1 VAIGGAIL
9 VSRSVCEDL
18 RERGATGTSS
28 LILVGALVL
37 RLGCRGEACFGAD
50 VAGGGVGAL
59 GGAEDVSSE
68 SKFIIDMG
76 LDERTGAGKGG
87 AVADSWLG
95 V

>member
-1 VAIGGAIL
+1 M
-9 VSRSVCEDL
+9 VSRSACECEDL

-28 LILVGALVL
+28 LTLVEALDL
-37 RLGCRGEACFGAD
+37 RLGCRGGDCFGAE
-50 VAGGGVGAL
+50 AIGGVGAL
-59 GGAEDVSSE
+59 GGADDVSSE

-76 LDERTGAGKGG
+76 LDERTGAGRGG

>member
-1 VAIGGAIL
+1 M

-28 LILVGALVL
+28 LILVEALIL
-37 RLGCRGEACFGAD
+37 RLGCGGEACFG
-50 VAGGGVGAL
+50 VEVTGGGVGAL

-68 SKFIIDMG
+68 SKFIIDIG
-76 LDERTGAGKGG
+76 LDERTGAGRGG